1 MGEKTIFDFFQ
12 SKKLN
17 YSIILLVFFLF
28 MGFYLRFYHVD
39 YPVIGYHNWKSA
51 HYLTEARN
59 FADEGFF
66 KAGFFVPLRD
76 TMNQINEQP
85 NGAHAD
91 TFPLDPIIIG
101 FLFKFFGPSLKL
113 ARFVEILFS
122 MGSILA
128 FYLLIKELFNREIL
142 ALMCAFLAAINPLF
156 VFFTHNIQV
165 VNSALFFM
173 ILGSYFYAKW
183 LKNIKKSKLLVFAAL
198 FIAISAMTKYTFV
211 VILLPILFS
220 FPYKKIF
227 KNPQKYYS
235 VFVIVLLVASIFPAW
250 FLYSEKIIKPKLVGH
265 LIDQGQTKYELS
277 SLIDFSIIA
286 DKQFWLTMKSYV
298 ADNFTLRGM
307 SFAIFGLAVFLA
319 FFWKNLD
326 KEGYKFMMGYFVG
339 SIMFLFVMG
348 FKLSGHNYHQFPIA
362 PFILFMI
369 AFLVE
374 FISENINQFVKVK
387 TLHVIV
393 FFTIAILFAG
403 LLWGPSKDSRD
414 RMYNTQ
420 FPGLDIAG
428 NYINIHKEDTDR
440 VMHSSG
446 QSFGFL
452 WNANMPGYK
461 GPGKLENLQK
471 AETEFNVNWLFV
483 YQWGIQNY
491 LQDPIILEHIKQN
504 YRLVQFGYRLNDN
517 QAVPIFFVFRKG
529 GTFDDQKINDL
540 LAGKP
545 IHKTQ
550 YWFTSG
556 PYEIYHV
563 DIE

>member
-198 FIAISAMTKYTFV
+198 FIAISAMTKYT
-211 VILLPILFS
+211 
-220 FPYKKIF
+220 
-227 KNPQKYYS
+227 
-235 VFVIVLLVASIFPAW
+235 
-250 FLYSEKIIKPKLVGH
+250 
-265 LIDQGQTKYELS
+265 
-277 SLIDFSIIA
+277 
-286 DKQFWLTMKSYV
+286 
-298 ADNFTLRGM
+298 
-307 SFAIFGLAVFLA
+307 
-319 FFWKNLD
+319 
-326 KEGYKFMMGYFVG
+326 
-339 SIMFLFVMG
+339 
-348 FKLSGHNYHQFPIA
+348 
-362 PFILFMI
+362 
-369 AFLVE
+369 
-374 FISENINQFVKVK
+374 
-387 TLHVIV
+387 
-393 FFTIAILFAG
+393 
-403 LLWGPSKDSRD
+403 
-414 RMYNTQ
+414 
-420 FPGLDIAG
+420 
-428 NYINIHKEDTDR
+428 
-440 VMHSSG
+440 
-446 QSFGFL
+446 
-452 WNANMPGYK
+452 
-461 GPGKLENLQK
+461 
-471 AETEFNVNWLFV
+471 
-483 YQWGIQNY
+483 
-491 LQDPIILEHIKQN
+491 
-504 YRLVQFGYRLNDN
+504 
-517 QAVPIFFVFRKG
+517 
-529 GTFDDQKINDL
+529 
-540 LAGKP
+540 
-545 IHKTQ
+545 
-550 YWFTSG
+550 
-556 PYEIYHV
+556 
-563 DIE
+563 